1 MLIII
6 EFDEINGQYC
16 DFDIEIIILLY
27 HLFINDQYLFQTM
40 NL

>member
-27 HLFINDQYLFQTM
+27 HLFINDYLFQTM

>member
-16 DFDIEIIILLY
+16 DFDIEITILLY

>member
-16 DFDIEIIILLY
+16 DIDIEIIILLY
-27 HLFINDQYLFQTM
+27 HLFINDCLFQTM